1 MVHMGTQW
9 AVLAAQN
16 ASLEKLKPQIHNGNS
31 DGGGDAFALSFALSS
46 K

>member
-16 ASLEKLKPQIHNGNS
+16 ASLEKLKPLHNGNS
-31 DGGGDAFALSFALSS
+31 DGGGDSFALSFALSL